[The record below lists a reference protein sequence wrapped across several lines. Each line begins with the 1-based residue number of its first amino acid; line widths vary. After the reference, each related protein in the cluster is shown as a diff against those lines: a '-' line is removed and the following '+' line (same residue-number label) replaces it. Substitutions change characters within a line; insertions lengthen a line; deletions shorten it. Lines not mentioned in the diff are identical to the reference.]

1 MTLVDSV
8 TVGTLLTLA
17 SGVIVGLSIA
27 PIKLMSQYTFEHW
40 AFVHALLAL
49 VVLPWGLAFALC
61 PDLSGALR
69 VLPVAGYLKAN
80 LWSLAWGAANV
91 LCGLCFVRIG
101 MSLTMGLL
109 TGVGL
114 PVGILLPM
122 IVKGSGQFASAP
134 ALMSRVGFEIMGLTL
149 LLVAA
154 VAWMAQAGYGRERA
168 LGRGGRKGG
177 AFSVGLAM
185 AAASGVLQAGL
196 SFAFVYSQGPLM
208 EALAVRGANDA
219 GAVAAVWAAT
229 LPGGAAVNA
238 LFPLWLMRRHR
249 TAALLLNGG
258 DFCLCVVRAV
268 LFVGFLVCM
277 GTGMRRMGAL
287 GASLGFG
294 LYQGFQIISAQGVG
308 VVSGEWRGVPRRIR
322 FLMAWSVFLLLAA
335 VSALAFLRAK

>member
-1 MTLVDSV
+1 MTA
-8 TVGTLLTLA
+8 GTA
-17 SGVIVGLSIA
+17 VGLSIA
-27 PIKLMSQYTFEHW
+27 PIKLMGRYRFEHW

-69 VLPVAGYLKAN
+69 VLPVAVYLKAN
-80 LWSLAWGAANV
+80 LWSLAWGVANV

-122 IVKGSGQFASAP
+122 VVKGSGQFASAP
-134 ALMSRVGFEIMGLTL
+134 ALVSRVGFEIMGLTL
-149 LLVAA
+149 LLMVA
-154 VAWMAQAGYGRERA
+154 VAWMAQAGYGRERV
-168 LGRGGRKGG
+168 LGRSGRTGGS
-177 AFSVGLAM
+177 FSAGLAM
-185 AAASGVLQAGL
+185 AIASGVLQAGL

-208 EALAVRGANDA
+208 KALAVRGANDA

-238 LFPLWLMRRHR
+238 LFPLWLMSRRR
-249 TAALLLNGG
+249 NGAVLLSVR
-258 DFCLCVVRAV
+258 DFCLCVVRAA

-277 GTGMRRMGAL
+277 GAGMRKMGSL

-294 LYQGFQIISAQGVG
+294 LYQGFQIVSAQGVG
-308 VVSGEWRGVPRRIR
+308 TVAGEWRGVPHRIR
-322 FLMAWSVFLLLAA
+322 LRMVGSVILLLAA